1 MTESYVLNSAAHTYI
16 SCSNQPAS
24 YRHVHSSLMMG
35 NVETLDWDLV
45 LQFDSGPLEL
55 DIASTIEKSIT
66 DRTNIYGQVLTPP
79 DSCASSP
86 VSSSEEEDTIV
97 FVSTTF
103 FPGALLNAL
112 PSDLVLLSSDS
123 VFFYVHRHVLL
134 GASENGFNSLLLS
147 TPGTDLS
154 PVGRVVR
161 VPESSAELNIV
172 LHAIYGM
179 SCAHYSPSFESLV
192 SSLAVMNTYGIPI
205 KKHVTR
211 YTPLYNLLLFHAP
224 LYPIELYT
232 LAASYDLYDL
242 AIPTSSHLLSFSLAS
257 LTDEMADRIGPRYL
271 KHLFFL
277 HIGRSDALRRLLLP
291 PPNPHP
297 PTATCDFTEQKKL
310 TRAWAL
316 ASAYFAWDSRPDL
329 STSSL
334 ESALAPLG
342 EQLSCD
348 QCKLVWQ
355 ERIKTLIVQW
365 SVVKVCSYTSVSGL
379 TLKVF
384 QRTI

>member
-24 YRHVHSSLMMG
+24 YRHVHSSLMAG
-35 NVETLDWDLV
+35 NAETLDWDLV

-55 DIASTIEKSIT
+55 DIASSIEKPIT
-66 DRTNIYGQVLTPP
+66 ERTNIYGQVLTPP

-86 VSSSEEEDTIV
+86 VSSSPDEDTIV

-365 SVVKVCSYTSVSGL
+365 SVVK
-379 TLKVF
+379 
-384 QRTI
+384 RTI